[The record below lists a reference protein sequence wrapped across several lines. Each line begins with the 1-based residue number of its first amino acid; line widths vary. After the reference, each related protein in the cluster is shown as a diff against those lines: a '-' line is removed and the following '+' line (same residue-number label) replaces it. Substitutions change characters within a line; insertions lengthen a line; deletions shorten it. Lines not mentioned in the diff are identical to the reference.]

1 MGFIDETDEE
11 NEDEITFKDRLIGKG
26 RHNRTETIIESAE
39 VFKVR
44 KALREQGGEEVTDD
58 FLVDIEDDKVSK
70 VCFIPVKEGVRWW
83 NVLAIPLVPCLTMLM
98 TTYVNA

>member
-1 MGFIDETDEE
+1 MGFSDETIEE
-11 NEDEITFKDRLIGKG
+11 DVDEITFKDRLIGKG
-26 RHNRTETIIESAE
+26 RHLRTETIIDSAE
-39 VFKVR
+39 VYQVR

-58 FLVDIEDDKVSK
+58 FLVDTKDEKVSK

-83 NVLAIPLVPCLTMLM
+83 NVMAIPLVPCLTMLM